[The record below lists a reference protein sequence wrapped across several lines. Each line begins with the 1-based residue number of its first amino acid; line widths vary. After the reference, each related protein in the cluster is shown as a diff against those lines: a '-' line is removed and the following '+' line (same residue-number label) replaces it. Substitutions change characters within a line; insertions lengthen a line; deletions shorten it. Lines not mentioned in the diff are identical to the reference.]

1 MAECSKYPY
10 QGYSEY
16 QIQESKL
23 LPFLIKVFKAAR
35 KYQIIDIHFHNC

>member
-16 QIQESKL
+16 QIQESRL
-23 LPFLIKVFKAAR
+23 LPFLTISDNLEVE
-35 KYQIIDIHFHNC
+35 